1 MKSSFRLFRIA
12 GIDIGVHYTWIFI
25 FVFISWSLSQGF
37 FPQAYAGWDT
47 LTYWITGIIAALMLF
62 VSVLLHEL
70 AHSLVAKRRGIP
82 VASITLFFFGG
93 VSNLEEEPK
102 KPMAEFTMAIVGPG
116 TSLVLAL
123 VFWLLY
129 LIPADKT
136 GPLAAMLSYLAL
148 INLILAVFNLLPGF
162 PLDGGRVLRSIIW
175 GATGNLVKAT
185 NIAGRIGQLLG
196 WALIGVGIYFIF
208 FVSIVSGLWM
218 AFIGWF
224 LSGAA
229 SASRR
234 EVTVRES
241 LSGIRV
247 RDFVDLNT
255 TTISPET
262 TVAEMVDNI
271 FRRQHGRAVPVCR
284 DGRLLGIV
292 TITDVRGLP
301 QEKWPTTPVADIMTR
316 QPLYTASPQD
326 DLNTVMK
333 LLAQHDINQ
342 VPIQQDGQ
350 CVGLLSRADI
360 IRHIQFREELGVKK
374 P

>member
-1 MKSSFRLFRIA
+1 M
-12 GIDIGVHYTWIFI
+12 
-25 FVFISWSLSQGF
+25 
-37 FPQAYAGWDT
+37 
-47 LTYWITGIIAALMLF
+47 
-62 VSVLLHEL
+62 
-70 AHSLVAKRRGIP
+70 
-82 VASITLFFFGG
+82 
-93 VSNLEEEPK
+93 
-102 KPMAEFTMAIVGPG
+102 
-116 TSLVLAL
+116 LAL

-316 QPLYTASPQD
+316 EPLYTASPQD